1 MEDRRHTMVV
11 GFTGLACLALILI
24 GIFEFFAGLTGMLQD
39 EVFGNPRNY
48 LFDLGAFGW
57 GVVHMTLG
65 AVLVAA
71 GFMLVLGAVWARAI
85 GVAVAAI
92 SAIVNFMAIPY
103 YPLWSMLIIALDM
116 GVIWALTVHGRDIM
130 GDESLS

>member
-1 MEDRRHTMVV
+1 MEGRRQTMVV

-24 GIFEFFAGLTGMLQD
+24 GIFEFFAGLTGLLND
-39 EVFGNPRNY
+39 EVFGTPRNY
-48 LFDLGAFGW
+48 LFDLGAVGW
-57 GVVHMTLG
+57 GIVHMGLG

-85 GVAVAAI
+85 GVAIAAI
-92 SAIVNFMAIPY
+92 SAVVNFMALPY
-103 YPLWSMLIIALDM
+103 YPLWSLIIIALDV

-130 GDESLS
+130 GDESTV